1 MENLD
6 KKYYKIREVAEILG
20 LPASTLRFWESEF
33 PQLRP
38 RRTTHSTRQYTPE
51 DVEKLRMIKY
61 LVKDRGLKLDAAR
74 DEMRK
79 NPEGVSRRYE
89 AVRRIEGIRDRLSAL
104 LKTLDDRLLAQ
115 HRAARVAKVHNPEPP
130 TLF

>member
-89 AVRRIEGIRDRLSAL
+89 AVRRLEAIRDRLSAL